1 MTTLT
6 VSHLTKQ
13 YRRFRALDNV
23 SVTLEDGVYGLLGP
37 NGAGKTTLI
46 RTVAGIQPPDSG
58 AVAWNGTPIAQ
69 LGNAYYDNIGYL
81 PQYPRFYAH
90 FTGIEMMRYMAA
102 LKGGVPE
109 QRITE
114 MLEFVN
120 LTGEADKKVGAYSG
134 GMRQRLGIACA
145 LLNDPKLLIL
155 DEPTAGLDPI
165 ERIRFRNT
173 LARIRSGRIILLA
186 THIVPDVDALADR
199 ILLLGGGRLL
209 RNGSAGALC
218 RELDGQVWEYPVSAE
233 HLPEILHQMQVS
245 SVRGENPVTVRV
257 IAESAPTADTKA
269 VAPNLDDV
277 FLHHFGGAV

>member
-13 YRRFRALDNV
+13 YRKFRALDDV

-58 AVAWNGTPIAQ
+58 TVAWNGTPIQQ

-102 LKGGVPE
+102 LKGGVPAS
-109 QRITE
+109 RITE
-114 MLEFVN
+114 LLEFVN
-120 LTGEADKKVGAYSG
+120 LSAEADKKVGAYSG

-145 LLNDPKLLIL
+145 LLNDPRLLIL

-186 THIVPDVDALADR
+186 THIVPDVEALADR
-199 ILLLGGGRLL
+199 ILLLGGGSLL
-209 RNGSAGALC
+209 QNGTAGALC
-218 RELDGQVWEYPVSAE
+218 SDMRGQVWEYPVSAE
-233 HLPEILHQMQVS
+233 ELPEVLHAMRVS
-245 SVRGENPVTVRV
+245 AVRGEDPVTVRV
-257 IAESAPTADTKA
+257 IAESAPTADAKA
-269 VAPNLDDV
+269 VAPTLDDV
-277 FLHHFGGAV
+277 FLHHFGGGV

>member
-1 MTTLT
+1 MTALT

-13 YRRFRALDNV
+13 YRRFRALDDV
-23 SVTLEDGVYGLLGP
+23 SVTLEEGVYGLLGP

-46 RTVAGIQPPDSG
+46 RTAAGIQPPDSG
-58 AVAWNGTPIAQ
+58 TVAWNGTPIAQ
-69 LGNAYYDNIGYL
+69 LGNAYYDSIGYL

-90 FTGIEMMRYMAA
+90 FTGLEMMRYMAA
-102 LKGGVPE
+102 LKGGVPAQKIAE
-109 QRITE
+109 L
-114 MLEFVN
+114 LEFVN
-120 LTGEADKKVGAYSG
+120 LTAETDKKVGAYSG

-186 THIVPDVDALADR
+186 THIVPDVEALADR

-209 RNGSAGALC
+209 RNGTAGALC
-218 RELDGQVWEYPVSAE
+218 DEIHGMVWEYPVSAE
-233 HLPEILHQMQVS
+233 ELPDILHTMRVS
-245 SVRGENPVTVRV
+245 AVRGSDPVTVRV
-257 IAESAPTADTKA
+257 ISESAPSADANAAEPT
-269 VAPNLDDV
+269 LDDV
-277 FLHHFGGAV
+277 FLHCFGGAV